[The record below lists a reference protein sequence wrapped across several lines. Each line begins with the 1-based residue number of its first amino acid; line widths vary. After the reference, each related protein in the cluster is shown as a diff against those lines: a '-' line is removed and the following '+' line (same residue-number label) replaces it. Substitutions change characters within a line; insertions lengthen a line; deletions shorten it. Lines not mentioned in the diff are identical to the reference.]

1 MAKLFIRDLAADIA
15 PKFKL
20 PQGDVEKFISRMF
33 EVAVEGLNEDKQTK
47 IKGLGTF
54 KITPVKARESVN
66 VSTGERVV
74 IDGHDKVTFTPDI
87 AMKELINKPFSQF
100 ETVVLEDGVDPKS
113 AIENIQDV
121 LAKPEAP
128 EAPETQETPDA
139 PEATDAPETPD
150 APETSEETESP
161 KAAEYSSAPAAPEV
175 SAPAAP
181 EVSAPAAPEAIETPE
196 TPATPEVSAPAA
208 ALISEPAPKKNW
220 LKILLIAL
228 FGLVCFGLGML
239 LGSHC
244 PFSGCAN
251 NEVAVADSDT
261 VAVAAVDSI
270 AEVAEPAFD
279 YEKVN
284 ADPRLKYGAY
294 EIVDID
300 TVITLKEGQ
309 TMRSYCNATLGSE
322 MIVYFQAVN
331 GVDSMSAGGS
341 LKVPKVKVKKRK

>member
-15 PKFKL
+15 TKFKL

-74 IDGHDKVTFTPDI
+74 IDGHDKVTFTPDS

-121 LAKPEAP
+121 LAKPEA
-128 EAPETQETPDA
+128 
-139 PEATDAPETPD
+139 TDAPDTPD

-161 KAAEYSSAPAAPEV
+161 KAAEYSSAPAA
-175 SAPAAP
+175 
-181 EVSAPAAPEAIETPE
+181 
-196 TPATPEVSAPAA
+196 PEVSAPAA

>member
-1 MAKLFIRDLAADIA
+1 MEERTMAKLFIRDLAADIA

-74 IDGHDKVTFTPDI
+74 IDGHDKVTFTPDS

-121 LAKPEAP
+121 LAKPEA
-128 EAPETQETPDA
+128 
-139 PEATDAPETPD
+139 TDAPDTPD

-161 KAAEYSSAPAAPEV
+161 KAAEYSSAPAT
-175 SAPAAP
+175 P
-181 EVSAPAAPEAIETPE
+181 EVSAPAAPEAIATSE
-196 TPATPEVSAPAA
+196 TPANPEVSAPAA

>member
-74 IDGHDKVTFTPDI
+74 IDGHDKVTFTPDS

-121 LAKPEAP
+121 LAKPEA
-128 EAPETQETPDA
+128 
-139 PEATDAPETPD
+139 TDAPDTPD

-161 KAAEYSSAPAAPEV
+161 KAAEYSSAPAT
-175 SAPAAP
+175 P
-181 EVSAPAAPEAIETPE
+181 EVSAPAAPEAIATSE
-196 TPATPEVSAPAA
+196 TPANPEVSAPAA

>member
-15 PKFKL
+15 TKFKL

-74 IDGHDKVTFTPDI
+74 IDGHDKVTFTPDS

-121 LAKPEAP
+121 LAKPEA
-128 EAPETQETPDA
+128 
-139 PEATDAPETPD
+139 TDAPDTPD

-161 KAAEYSSAPAAPEV
+161 KAAEYSSAPAA
-175 SAPAAP
+175 
-181 EVSAPAAPEAIETPE
+181 
-196 TPATPEVSAPAA
+196 PEVSAPAA

-239 LGSHC
+239 FGSHC

>member
-1 MAKLFIRDLAADIA
+1 MEERTMAKLFIRDLAADIA
-15 PKFKL
+15 TKFKL

-74 IDGHDKVTFTPDI
+74 IDGHDKVTFTPDS

-121 LAKPEAP
+121 LAKPEA
-128 EAPETQETPDA
+128 
-139 PEATDAPETPD
+139 TDAPDTPD

-161 KAAEYSSAPAAPEV
+161 KAAEYSSAPAA
-175 SAPAAP
+175 
-181 EVSAPAAPEAIETPE
+181 
-196 TPATPEVSAPAA
+196 PEVSAPAA

>member
-1 MAKLFIRDLAADIA
+1 MEERTMAKLFIRDLAADIA

-74 IDGHDKVTFTPDI
+74 IDGHDKVTFTPDS

-121 LAKPEAP
+121 LAKPEA
-128 EAPETQETPDA
+128 
-139 PEATDAPETPD
+139 TDAPDTPD

-181 EVSAPAAPEAIETPE
+181 EAIATSE
-196 TPATPEVSAPAA
+196 TPANPEVSAPAA

>member
-74 IDGHDKVTFTPDI
+74 IDGHDKVTFTPDS

-121 LAKPEAP
+121 LAKPEA
-128 EAPETQETPDA
+128 
-139 PEATDAPETPD
+139 TDAPDTPD

-161 KAAEYSSAPAAPEV
+161 KAAEYSSAPAA
-175 SAPAAP
+175 
-181 EVSAPAAPEAIETPE
+181 
-196 TPATPEVSAPAA
+196 PEVSAPAA

-239 LGSHC
+239 FGSHC

>member
-1 MAKLFIRDLAADIA
+1 MEERTMAKLFIRDLAADIA
-15 PKFKL
+15 TKFKL

-74 IDGHDKVTFTPDI
+74 IDGHDKVTFTPDS

-121 LAKPEAP
+121 LAKPEA
-128 EAPETQETPDA
+128 
-139 PEATDAPETPD
+139 TDAPDTPD

-181 EVSAPAAPEAIETPE
+181 EAIATPE

>member
-74 IDGHDKVTFTPDI
+74 IDGHDKVTFTPDS

-121 LAKPEAP
+121 LAKPEA
-128 EAPETQETPDA
+128 
-139 PEATDAPETPD
+139 TDAPDTPD

-181 EVSAPAAPEAIETPE
+181 EAIETPE
-196 TPATPEVSAPAA
+196 TPATPEVSTPAA

>member
-74 IDGHDKVTFTPDI
+74 IDGHDKVTFTPDS

-121 LAKPEAP
+121 LAKPEA
-128 EAPETQETPDA
+128 
-139 PEATDAPETPD
+139 TDAPDTPD

-181 EVSAPAAPEAIETPE
+181 EAIATSE
-196 TPATPEVSAPAA
+196 TPANPEVSAPAA

>member
-74 IDGHDKVTFTPDI
+74 IDGHDKVTFTPDS

-121 LAKPEAP
+121 LAKPEA
-128 EAPETQETPDA
+128 
-139 PEATDAPETPD
+139 TDAPDTPD

-181 EVSAPAAPEAIETPE
+181 EAIATPE

>member
-121 LAKPEAP
+121 LAKPEA
-128 EAPETQETPDA
+128 
-139 PEATDAPETPD
+139 TDAPDTPD
-150 APETSEETESP
+150 APETSEETESS

-181 EVSAPAAPEAIETPE
+181 EAIATPE